1 MKNNFLNGVSLSQ
14 VKEIEKQS
22 KQFRTDLDYIYS
34 GLIEIDEF
42 LTMYCAN
49 NPHIVL
55 IESLADIR
63 DFINILESYKKKGI
77 F

>member
-1 MKNNFLNGVSLSQ
+1 MKNNILNGVSLSQ
-14 VKEIEKQS
+14 INEIEKQS

-34 GLIEIDEF
+34 GLIDIDEF

-55 IESLADIR
+55 IESLEDIR
-63 DFINILESYKKKGI
+63 EFISIFESYKQKGI